1 MLELG
6 KYAAPIYLAYGAT
19 FTLLFGII
27 IISVIQSTSTQ
38 KYLKNL
44 KKKILNLSIKNYQ
57 IIAKN

>member
-6 KYAAPIYLAYGAT
+6 KYAAPIYLAYGAI

-27 IISVIQSTSTQ
+27 IISVIQSTSAQ

-44 KKKILNLSIKNYQ
+44 KKN
-57 IIAKN
+57 